1 MRKTNSKEVKKYFDE
16 YLNDILTDNFDGN
29 IDLMAKQFVASC
41 CDGEGKLYRKYNCYQ
56 EAFKQMVWDYATPY
70 YQDMKEMLMEALEQ
84 TEKEADKYSN
94 TEIEN
99 KFSYLVYCAY
109 LRRCEKDN
117 INAFQFK

>member
-70 YQDMKEMLMEALEQ
+70 YQDMK
-84 TEKEADKYSN
+84 T
-94 TEIEN
+94 
-99 KFSYLVYCAY
+99 C
-109 LRRCEKDN
+109 
-117 INAFQFK
+117 FQFLYYCIYQLLFLSVPMLP